1 MRSMHLKRWL
11 TAIVALP
18 LLGLLIGKGGRT
30 YFALFVGLATAVG
43 LLEYYALVLSRETTA
58 TKAVVLVLGLTL
70 VFSFWAGVQVVPAVL
85 VLVLFCSAVVCL
97 IRSDP
102 QTPMAEMVYK
112 QILGFVYVP
121 FLLGHLILIRGWH
134 QGATWMFFL
143 LAVIIAGDTA
153 AYYVGKAF
161 GRRKLSPSISPGK
174 TVEGALG
181 GLMGNVLIGALFKGC
196 CFPEFSWGHWIT
208 LIIATGALGQA
219 GDLFESM
226 LKRSVQRKDSGS
238 IFPGHGG
245 LLDRIDAL
253 LFAAPTLYYFKTYL
267 L

>member
-1 MRSMHLKRWL
+1 MHLKRWL

-18 LLGLLIGKGGRT
+18 LLGLLIGKGGQT
-30 YFALFVGLATAVG
+30 FFALFVGLATAVG
-43 LLEYYALVLSRETTA
+43 LLEYYALVLPRETMAKKTA
-58 TKAVVLVLGLTL
+58 ALVLGLTL

-85 VLVLFCSAVVCL
+85 VMVLFCSAAICL
-97 IRSDP
+97 LRFDRE
-102 QTPMAEMVYK
+102 TPMAEVVYK
-112 QILGFVYVP
+112 QMLGFVYVP
-121 FLLGHLILIRGWH
+121 FLLGHLVLIRGWNH
-134 QGATWMFFL
+134 GATWMFFL
-143 LAVIIAGDTA
+143 LAVIIAGDTV

-161 GRRKLSPSISPGK
+161 GRHKLSPSISPGK

-181 GLMGNVLIGALFKGC
+181 GLVGNVLIGALFKTC
-196 CFPEFSWGHWIT
+196 CFPELGWGYWIIL
-208 LIIATGALGQA
+208 LIGMGTLGQA

-226 LKRSVQRKDSGS
+226 LKRSVQQKDSGN
-238 IFPGHGG
+238 ILPGHGG